1 MPPSGDLGFPRF
13 PVPLEEPGEARPK
26 AMVVVTARFVPGR
39 RAVQTWVSWVGGAAM
54 SPRVLGGDVKRGKLI
69 VVVGVDGSGKS
80 TQLKRI
86 AAALRARGI
95 DILETG
101 EPTKGLWGR
110 KIREMART
118 TDRVPRETELA
129 WFLKDRREH
138 MRDTVGPA
146 LAAGRVVLC
155 DRSYF
160 STVAYQGARGFDPA
174 KLLAESQAE
183 FGRPDLVLFFDIDAE
198 TGLARV
204 AARGGTHEPAF
215 EELNYLEQVAEN
227 FRALEVEEMVR
238 IDASRDEDAVA
249 QDVTT
254 AVDRVVGE

>member
-1 MPPSGDLGFPRF
+1 
-13 PVPLEEPGEARPK
+13 
-26 AMVVVTARFVPGR
+26 
-39 RAVQTWVSWVGGAAM
+39 
-54 SPRVLGGDVKRGKLI
+54 VKRGKLI
-69 VVVGVDGSGKS
+69 VFEGVDGGGKS
-80 TQLKRI
+80 TQLRRA
-86 AAALRARGI
+86 AAALRARGL

-129 WFLKDRREH
+129 WFIKDRREH

-146 LAAGRVVLC
+146 LAAGRIVLC

-183 FGRPDLVLFFDIDAE
+183 FGRPDLVLLFDIDPE
-198 TGLARV
+198 QGLARV
-204 AARGGTHEPAF
+204 AARGGPHEPAF

-227 FRALEVEEMVR
+227 FRLLDLEELVR
-238 IDASRDEDAVA
+238 IDAGRDEAAVA
-249 QDVTT
+249 RDVM
-254 AVDRVVGE
+254 AAIDRILDQEEKD

>member
-1 MPPSGDLGFPRF
+1 M
-13 PVPLEEPGEARPK
+13 
-26 AMVVVTARFVPGR
+26 
-39 RAVQTWVSWVGGAAM
+39 
-54 SPRVLGGDVKRGKLI
+54 KRGKLI
-69 VVVGVDGSGKS
+69 VFEGVDGSGKS
-80 TQLKRI
+80 TQLRR
-86 AAALRARGI
+86 AAAVLRARGL
-95 DILETG
+95 DVLETG

-129 WFLKDRREH
+129 WFIKDRREH

-183 FGRPDLVLFFDIDAE
+183 FGRPDLLLFFDIDPE
-198 TGLARV
+198 EGLARV
-204 AARGGTHEPAF
+204 AARGGPHEPAF
-215 EELNYLEQVAEN
+215 EELNYLEQVAEI
-227 FRALEVEEMVR
+227 FRSLTVEECVR
-238 IDASRDEDAVA
+238 IDASRDADAVA
-249 QDVTT
+249 GDVIR
-254 AVDRVVGE
+254 AIDGILLKEEKV

>member
-1 MPPSGDLGFPRF
+1 M
-13 PVPLEEPGEARPK
+13 
-26 AMVVVTARFVPGR
+26 
-39 RAVQTWVSWVGGAAM
+39 
-54 SPRVLGGDVKRGKLI
+54 KRGKLI
-69 VVVGVDGSGKS
+69 VFEGVDGGGKS

-138 MRDTVGPA
+138 MRDAVGPA

-183 FGRPDLVLFFDIDAE
+183 FGPAGGSTPNFGRRWQKPHSPIFYPLSFYRKLCSK
-198 TGLARV
+198 TGS
-204 AARGGTHEPAF
+204 GF
-215 EELNYLEQVAEN
+215 
-227 FRALEVEEMVR
+227 
-238 IDASRDEDAVA
+238 
-249 QDVTT
+249 
-254 AVDRVVGE
+254 

>member
-1 MPPSGDLGFPRF
+1 
-13 PVPLEEPGEARPK
+13 
-26 AMVVVTARFVPGR
+26 
-39 RAVQTWVSWVGGAAM
+39 
-54 SPRVLGGDVKRGKLI
+54 VKRGKLI
-69 VVVGVDGSGKS
+69 VFEGVDGGGKS
-80 TQLKRI
+80 TQLRRA
-86 AAALRARGI
+86 AAALRARGL

-129 WFLKDRREH
+129 WFIKDRREH

-146 LAAGRVVLC
+146 LAAGRIVLC

-183 FGRPDLVLFFDIDAE
+183 FGRPDLVLLFDIDPEA
-198 TGLARV
+198 GLARV
-204 AARGGTHEPAF
+204 AARGGPHEPAF

-227 FRALEVEEMVR
+227 FRLLDLEELVR
-238 IDASRDEDAVA
+238 IDAARDEGAVA
-249 QDVTT
+249 RDVM
-254 AVDRVVGE
+254 AAIDRIVNQEGVD

>member
-1 MPPSGDLGFPRF
+1 M
-13 PVPLEEPGEARPK
+13 
-26 AMVVVTARFVPGR
+26 
-39 RAVQTWVSWVGGAAM
+39 
-54 SPRVLGGDVKRGKLI
+54 KRGKLI
-69 VVVGVDGSGKS
+69 VFEGVDGGGKS
-80 TQLKRI
+80 TQLRR
-86 AAALRARGI
+86 AAAVLRARGL

-129 WFLKDRREH
+129 WFIKDRREH

-146 LAAGRVVLC
+146 LAAGRIVLC

-183 FGRPDLVLFFDIDAE
+183 FGRPDLVLLFDIDPE
-198 TGLARV
+198 QGLARV
-204 AARGGTHEPAF
+204 AARGGPHEPAF

-227 FRALEVEEMVR
+227 FRLLDLEELVR
-238 IDASRDEDAVA
+238 IDAARDEGAVA
-249 QDVTT
+249 RDVM
-254 AVDRVVGE
+254 AAIDRILDQEEKD

>member
-1 MPPSGDLGFPRF
+1 M
-13 PVPLEEPGEARPK
+13 
-26 AMVVVTARFVPGR
+26 
-39 RAVQTWVSWVGGAAM
+39 
-54 SPRVLGGDVKRGKLI
+54 KRGKLI
-69 VVVGVDGSGKS
+69 VFEGVDGGGKS
-80 TQLKRI
+80 TQLRRA
-86 AAALRARGI
+86 AAALRARGL

-129 WFLKDRREH
+129 WFIKDRREH

-146 LAAGRVVLC
+146 LAAGRIVLC

-183 FGRPDLVLFFDIDAE
+183 FGRPDLVLLDYSMPELDGEQVLTAIRADPR
-198 TGLARV
+198 LARLPV
-204 AARGGTHEPAF
+204 LLAAASSIQLDQVPRASGFLRRLSRRTGG
-215 EELNYLEQVAEN
+215 
-227 FRALEVEEMVR
+227 
-238 IDASRDEDAVA
+238 
-249 QDVTT
+249 
-254 AVDRVVGE
+254 